1 MSRNHMYTE
10 MIIKSDEACRK
21 LMRADDNDANALYLK
36 CLAVIIVSN
45 FRMFIREKSEIEI
58 YQTLKE
64 IPALTKIRAN
74 EKHRIAG
81 YIKEF
86 L

>member
-1 MSRNHMYTE
+1 MSRNQMYNE

-45 FRMFIREKSEIEI
+45 LRMSSVKNR
-58 YQTLKE
+58 
-64 IPALTKIRAN
+64 R
-74 EKHRIAG
+74 
-81 YIKEF
+81 
-86 L
+86 